1 MIRASN
7 ELRDVSV
14 GATVNLFVAVGRT
27 SRRLKGTV
35 EATRERGA
43 NGEVLEV
50 SLAEATPGN
59 AEILFRLGF
68 TAEET
73 YLLPLAVDG
82 DDVVYARYRREGGRT
97 DVYVDEVRAA
107 EVRSPTESVGG
118 RSTPSPR
125 VEGSEVSR
133 SAAANESER
142 NSAR

>member
-14 GATVNLFVAVGRT
+14 GATVNLFVASGRT

-50 SLAEATPGN
+50 RLAEATPGN
-59 AEILFRLGF
+59 AEIVFRLGS
-68 TAEET
+68 TAEAT
-73 YLLPLAVDG
+73 YLLPMAVDG

-97 DVYVDEVRAA
+97 DVYVDEVRSV
-107 EVRSPTESVGG
+107 EVRSPTGSAGGRSAPSARVDGGEVG
-118 RSTPSPR
+118 RSTP
-125 VEGSEVSR
+125 
-133 SAAANESER
+133 ANESER